1 MRVKGKYVAWLEIDY
16 DFHCKESEFEN
27 YKNVIANESAKQLE
41 QYIVVTV
48 GKNEEKQKVTIMP
61 QFTELHEEE

>member
-16 DFHCKESEFEN
+16 DFHCKESEFED
-27 YKNVIANESAKQLE
+27 YKNAIVNESTKQLE